1 MLKLLLK
8 TRFLALADQFSGQSK
23 GKRAISVRRIVLLAL
38 AALLLLVLAGYLVGL
53 FHTPLYKS
61 LQKADLEWLYFAL
74 TGVASF
80 LVSFMLT
87 SFYAQGS
94 IFEAKDNEM
103 LLSMPIRPSAILGS
117 RLSAL
122 YFLNFFFAA
131 AFMAAAGIV
140 KLTCGGTAAAGGVIV
155 YVLCVFLLAL
165 ISTTLSCLLGWAV
178 SFVTRRLRNKAMFQ
192 LVFSLLLLGGFYVF
206 FFGDITR
213 HLKTI
218 TDNSAGIA
226 DMFRGA
232 LYPFHAMGMACAGK
246 GFTEFLI
253 FAAVCIIPF
262 ALVCLLLNKS
272 FVKIVTSRVGAKKLK
287 YEAKALKGSSVAW
300 AMTKK
305 DLSRFF
311 NNSSYM
317 LNSGLGLIYSIGMT
331 IFVVVSALNRPAEAA
346 PGSGFLD
353 RMFNAV
359 GTENLPLLFCVFLA
373 FFASMTSISGPS
385 ISVEGKNLW
394 ILKSMPVRASE
405 ILKGKVFSHLLLSIP
420 ASLICSVI
428 FFVFLLKNASAAALI
443 CLFIM
448 PVLAHVFCAQA
459 GVIGN
464 LYMGRLN
471 YPSIAKAAKSNCGAL
486 IPALSTMVV
495 SVVPTVLFLTVLKE
509 QGVSLEAVIWVNVAL
524 LAALDAAMYAFLHS
538 AAAQRRWDKLGQ

>member
-23 GKRAISVRRIVLLAL
+23 GKRAISVRRIVLLAV
-38 AALLLLVLAGYLVGL
+38 AALLLLALAGYVVSLL
-53 FHTPLYKS
+53 LTPLYKTLLKS
-61 LQKADLEWLYFAL
+61 DLEWLYFAL
-74 TGVASF
+74 TGVGAF
-80 LVSFMLT
+80 LISFMLT
-87 SFYAQGS
+87 AFYAQGS

-103 LLSMPIRPSAILGS
+103 LLSMPVRPSAILGS
-117 RLSAL
+117 RLGAL

-140 KLTCGGTAAAGGVIV
+140 KLTSGGTAVAGGVII

-178 SFVTRRLRNKAMFQ
+178 SLITRRMRNKAIFQ

-213 HLKTI
+213 HLKTVSE
-218 TDNSAGIA
+218 NSAGIA
-226 DMFRGA
+226 NVFRGA
-232 LYPFHAMGMACAGK
+232 LYPFHAMGMACTGK

-253 FAAVCIIPF
+253 FAAICIVPF
-262 ALVCLLLNKS
+262 VLVCLLLNKS
-272 FVKIVTSRVGAKKLK
+272 FVKIVTSRVGAKRIK
-287 YEAKALKGSSVAW
+287 YEAKTLKGSSVAW

-305 DLSRFF
+305 DLTRFF

-317 LNSGLGLIYSIGMT
+317 LNSGLGLIYSIGMSV
-331 IFVVVSALNRPAEAA
+331 FVVVSFLNRPEGAA
-346 PGSGFLD
+346 PGCGFLD
-353 RMFNAV
+353 KMFNAV
-359 GTENLPLLFCVFLA
+359 GTDNLSFLFCVFLA
-373 FFASMTSISGPS
+373 FFAAMTSISGPS

-394 ILKSMPVRASE
+394 ILKSMPVRAAE

-420 ASLICSVI
+420 ASLICSAI
-428 FFVFLLKNASAAALI
+428 FLFVLPKASVAVLI

-448 PVLAHVFCAQA
+448 PILAHIFCALA

-464 LYMGRLN
+464 LYMGKLN
-471 YPSIAKAAKSNCGAL
+471 YPSIAKAAKSNSGSL

-495 SVVPTVLFLTVLKE
+495 STVPAILYLTVLKE
-509 QGVSLEAVIWVNVAL
+509 QGITLETVIWANIGLLAL
-524 LAALDAAMYAFLHS
+524 LDTALYAFLHS
-538 AAAQRRWDKLGQ
+538 SMAQKRWDALGQ

>member
-23 GKRAISVRRIVLLAL
+23 GKRAISVRKIALLAV
-38 AALLLLVLAGYLVGL
+38 AALLLLVLAGYVVSLL
-53 FHTPLYKS
+53 LTPLYKTLLKS
-61 LQKADLEWLYFAL
+61 DLEWLYFAL
-74 TGVASF
+74 TGVGAF
-80 LVSFMLT
+80 LISFMLT
-87 SFYAQGS
+87 AFYAQGS

-103 LLSMPIRPSAILGS
+103 LLSMPVRPAAILGS
-117 RLSAL
+117 RLGAL

-140 KLTCGGTAAAGGVIV
+140 KLTSGGTAVAGGVII

-178 SFVTRRLRNKAMFQ
+178 SLITRRMRNKAIFQ
-192 LVFSLLLLGGFYVF
+192 LVFSLLLLGAFYVF

-213 HLKTI
+213 HLKTVSE
-218 TDNSAGIA
+218 NSTGIA
-226 DMFRGA
+226 NVFRGA
-232 LYPFHAMGMACAGK
+232 LYPFHAMGMACTGK

-253 FAAVCIIPF
+253 FAAICIVPF

-272 FVKIVTSRVGAKKLK
+272 FVKIVTSRVGAKRIK
-287 YEAKALKGSSVAW
+287 YKAKALKGSSVAW

-305 DLSRFF
+305 DLTRFF

-317 LNSGLGLIYSIGMT
+317 LNSGLGLIYSIGMS
-331 IFVVVSALNRPAEAA
+331 IFVVVSAFNRPEGAA

-353 RMFNAV
+353 KMFNAV
-359 GTENLPLLFCVFLA
+359 GTDNLPFLFCVFLA
-373 FFASMTSISGPS
+373 FFAAMTCISGPS

-394 ILKSMPVRASE
+394 ILKSMPVRAAE
-405 ILKGKVFSHLLLSIP
+405 ILKGKVLSHLILSIP
-420 ASLICSVI
+420 ASLICSAI
-428 FFVFLLKNASAAALI
+428 FLFVLKKASASILI
-443 CLFIM
+443 CLFLM
-448 PVLAHVFCAQA
+448 PILAHIFCALV

-464 LYMGRLN
+464 LYMGKLN
-471 YPSIAKAAKSNCGAL
+471 YPSIAKAAKSNSGSL

-495 SVVPTVLFLTVLKE
+495 STVPTILFLTVLKE
-509 QGVSLEAVIWVNVAL
+509 QGITLAAVIWANMGLLAL
-524 LAALDAAMYAFLHS
+524 LDIAMYAFLHS
-538 AAAQRRWDKLGQ
+538 AAAQKRWDALGQ

>member
-1 MLKLLLK
+1 M
-8 TRFLALADQFSGQSK
+8 ALADQFSGQSK

-53 FHTPLYKS
+53 FLTPLYKS

-253 FAAVCIIPF
+253 FAAVCIVPV
-262 ALVCLLLNKS
+262 AC
-272 FVKIVTSRVGAKKLK
+272 
-287 YEAKALKGSSVAW
+287 SVPGTQCAHVI
-300 AMTKK
+300 T
-305 DLSRFF
+305 R
-311 NNSSYM
+311 
-317 LNSGLGLIYSIGMT
+317 
-331 IFVVVSALNRPAEAA
+331 R
-346 PGSGFLD
+346 PGSAMIFSQARPIQLD
-353 RMFNAV
+353 DPRQQYVTPGA
-359 GTENLPLLFCVFLA
+359 TAPAPTPAQLPSPPPAATGVPA
-373 FFASMTSISGPS
+373 RS
-385 ISVEGKNLW
+385 
-394 ILKSMPVRASE
+394 PV
-405 ILKGKVFSHLLLSIP
+405 
-420 ASLICSVI
+420 
-428 FFVFLLKNASAAALI
+428 ASAASAVTPPRIAVDGTGSGILSSGI
-443 CLFIM
+443 SAADRISSDQRK
-448 PVLAHVFCAQA
+448 VL
-459 GVIGN
+459 
-464 LYMGRLN
+464 R
-471 YPSIAKAAKSNCGAL
+471 SKAF
-486 IPALSTMVV
+486 V
-495 SVVPTVLFLTVLKE
+495 
-509 QGVSLEAVIWVNVAL
+509 L
-524 LAALDAAMYAFLHS
+524 LAS
-538 AAAQRRWDKLGQ
+538 E

>member
-23 GKRAISVRRIVLLAL
+23 GKRAISIRRIVLLAV
-38 AALLLLVLAGYLVGL
+38 AALLLLALAGYVVSLL
-53 FHTPLYKS
+53 LTPLYKTLLKS
-61 LQKADLEWLYFAL
+61 DLEWLYFAL
-74 TGVASF
+74 TGVAAF
-80 LVSFMLT
+80 LISFMLT

-117 RLSAL
+117 RLGAL

-140 KLTCGGTAAAGGVIV
+140 KLTSGGTAVAGGVII

-178 SFVTRRLRNKAMFQ
+178 SLITRRLRNKAIFQ
-192 LVFSLLLLGGFYVF
+192 LVFSLLLLGAFYVF

-213 HLKTI
+213 HLKTV
-218 TDNSAGIA
+218 TENSAGIA
-226 DMFRGA
+226 DVFRGA
-232 LYPFHAMGMACAGK
+232 LYPFYAMGMACAGK

-253 FAAVCIIPF
+253 FAAFCIVPF

-272 FVKIVTSRVGAKKLK
+272 FVKIVTSQVGAKRLK

-300 AMTKK
+300 AMAKK
-305 DLSRFF
+305 DLTRFF

-331 IFVVVSALNRPAEAA
+331 IFVAVSALNRPAGDA

-353 RMFNAV
+353 KMFNAV
-359 GTENLPLLFCVFLA
+359 GADNLPFLLCVFLA
-373 FFASMTSISGPS
+373 FFAAMTSISGPS

-394 ILKSMPVRASE
+394 ILKSMPVRAAE

-420 ASLICSVI
+420 ASLICSAI
-428 FFVFLLKNASAAALI
+428 FLFILPKVSASVLI
-443 CLFIM
+443 CLFLM
-448 PVLAHVFCAQA
+448 PILAHIFCAQV

-464 LYMGRLN
+464 LYLGRLN
-471 YPSIAKAAKSNCGAL
+471 YPSIAKAAKSNSGSL

-495 SVVPTVLFLTVLKE
+495 STVPAILYLTVLKE
-509 QGVSLEAVIWVNVAL
+509 QGITLEAVIWANIGL
-524 LAALDAAMYAFLHS
+524 LVLLDAALYAFLHS
-538 AAAQRRWDKLGQ
+538 AMAQKRWDALGQ

>member
-23 GKRAISVRRIVLLAL
+23 GKRAISVRRIVLLAV
-38 AALLLLVLAGYLVGL
+38 AALLLLALAGYVVSLL
-53 FHTPLYKS
+53 LTPLYKTLLKS
-61 LQKADLEWLYFAL
+61 DLEWLYFAL
-74 TGVASF
+74 TGVGAF
-80 LVSFMLT
+80 LISFMLT
-87 SFYAQGS
+87 AFYAQGS

-103 LLSMPIRPSAILGS
+103 LLSMPVRPSAILGS
-117 RLSAL
+117 RLGAL

-140 KLTCGGTAAAGGVIV
+140 KLTGGGTAVAGGVII

-178 SFVTRRLRNKAMFQ
+178 SLITRRMRNKAIFQ

-213 HLKTI
+213 HLKTV
-218 TDNSAGIA
+218 TENSAGIA
-226 DMFRGA
+226 NVFRGA
-232 LYPFHAMGMACAGK
+232 LYPFHAMGMACTGK

-253 FAAVCIIPF
+253 FAAICIVPF
-262 ALVCLLLNKS
+262 VLVCLLLNKS
-272 FVKIVTSRVGAKKLK
+272 FVKIVTSRVGAKRIK
-287 YEAKALKGSSVAW
+287 YEAKTLKGSSVAW

-317 LNSGLGLIYSIGMT
+317 LNSGLGLIYSIGMSV
-331 IFVVVSALNRPAEAA
+331 FVVVSFLNRPEGAA

-353 RMFNAV
+353 KLFNAV
-359 GTENLPLLFCVFLA
+359 GTDNLSFLFCVFLA
-373 FFASMTSISGPS
+373 FFAAMTSISGPS

-394 ILKSMPVRASE
+394 ILKSMPVRAAE

-420 ASLICSVI
+420 ASLICSAI
-428 FFVFLLKNASAAALI
+428 FLFVLPKASAAVLI

-448 PVLAHVFCAQA
+448 PILAHIFCALV

-464 LYMGRLN
+464 LYMGKLN
-471 YPSIAKAAKSNCGAL
+471 YPSIAKAAKSNSGSL

-495 SVVPTVLFLTVLKE
+495 STVPAILYLTVLKE
-509 QGVSLEAVIWVNVAL
+509 QGITLETVIWANIGLLAL
-524 LAALDAAMYAFLHS
+524 LDTALYAFLHS
-538 AAAQRRWDKLGQ
+538 SMAQKRWDALGQ

>member
-23 GKRAISVRRIVLLAL
+23 GKRAISVRRIVLLAV
-38 AALLLLVLAGYLVGL
+38 AALLLLALAGYVVSLL
-53 FHTPLYKS
+53 LTPLYKTLLKS
-61 LQKADLEWLYFAL
+61 DLEWLYFAL
-74 TGVASF
+74 TGVAAF
-80 LVSFMLT
+80 LIAFMLT
-87 SFYAQGS
+87 AFYAQGS

-103 LLSMPIRPSAILGS
+103 LLSMPVRPSAILGS
-117 RLSAL
+117 RLGAL

-140 KLTCGGTAAAGGVIV
+140 KLTSGGTAVAGGVIT

-178 SFVTRRLRNKAMFQ
+178 SLITRRMRNKAIFQ
-192 LVFSLLLLGGFYVF
+192 LVFSLLLLGAFYVF

-213 HLKTI
+213 HLKTVSE
-218 TDNSAGIA
+218 NSAGIA
-226 DMFRGA
+226 NVFRGA
-232 LYPFHAMGMACAGK
+232 LYPFHAMGMACTGK

-253 FAAVCIIPF
+253 FAAICIVPF

-272 FVKIVTSRVGAKKLK
+272 FVKIVTSRVGAKRIK
-287 YEAKALKGSSVAW
+287 YEARTLKGSSVAW

-317 LNSGLGLIYSIGMT
+317 LNSGLGLIYSIGMS
-331 IFVVVSALNRPAEAA
+331 IFVVVSAFNRPEGAA

-353 RMFNAV
+353 KMFNAV
-359 GTENLPLLFCVFLA
+359 GTDNLPFLFCVFLA
-373 FFASMTSISGPS
+373 FFAAMTCISGPS

-394 ILKSMPVRASE
+394 ILKSMPVRAAE
-405 ILKGKVFSHLLLSIP
+405 ILKGKALSHLLLSIP
-420 ASLICSVI
+420 ASLICSAI
-428 FFVFLLKNASAAALI
+428 FLFVVPKASASILI

-448 PVLAHVFCAQA
+448 PILAHVFCALI

-464 LYMGRLN
+464 LHMDKLN
-471 YPSIAKAAKSNCGAL
+471 YPSIAKAAKSNSGSL
-486 IPALSTMVV
+486 IPALCTMVV
-495 SVVPTVLFLTVLKE
+495 STVPTILYLTVLKE
-509 QGVSLEAVIWVNVAL
+509 QGITLEAVIWANIGL
-524 LAALDAAMYAFLHS
+524 LALLDAALYVFLHS
-538 AAAQRRWDKLGQ
+538 AAAQKRWDALGQ

>member
-23 GKRAISVRRIVLLAL
+23 GKRAISVRRIVLLAV
-38 AALLLLVLAGYLVGL
+38 AALLLLALAGYVVSLL
-53 FHTPLYKS
+53 LTPLYKTLLKS
-61 LQKADLEWLYFAL
+61 DLEWLYFAL
-74 TGVASF
+74 TGVGAF
-80 LVSFMLT
+80 LISFMLT
-87 SFYAQGS
+87 AFYAQGS

-103 LLSMPIRPSAILGS
+103 LLSMPVRPSAILGS
-117 RLSAL
+117 RLGAL

-140 KLTCGGTAAAGGVIV
+140 KLTSGGTAVAGGVII

-178 SFVTRRLRNKAMFQ
+178 SLITRRMRNKAIFQ

-213 HLKTI
+213 HLKTV
-218 TDNSAGIA
+218 TENSAGIA
-226 DMFRGA
+226 NVFRGA
-232 LYPFHAMGMACAGK
+232 LYPFHAMGMACTGK

-253 FAAVCIIPF
+253 FAAICIVPF
-262 ALVCLLLNKS
+262 VLVCLLLNKS
-272 FVKIVTSRVGAKKLK
+272 FVKIVTSRAGAKRIK
-287 YEAKALKGSSVAW
+287 YEAKTLKGSSVAW

-317 LNSGLGLIYSIGMT
+317 LNSGLGLIYSIGMS
-331 IFVVVSALNRPAEAA
+331 IFVVVSALNRPAEAT

-353 RMFNAV
+353 KMFNAV
-359 GTENLPLLFCVFLA
+359 GTDNLPFLFCVFLA
-373 FFASMTSISGPS
+373 FFASMTCISGPS

-394 ILKSMPVRASE
+394 ILKSMPVRAAE
-405 ILKGKVFSHLLLSIP
+405 ILKGKVLSHLLLSIP
-420 ASLICSVI
+420 ASLICSAI
-428 FFVFLLKNASAAALI
+428 FLFVLQKASAAVLI

-448 PVLAHVFCAQA
+448 PVLAHVFCALV

-464 LYMGRLN
+464 LYMGKLN
-471 YPSIAKAAKSNCGAL
+471 YPSIAKAAKSNSGSL
-486 IPALSTMVV
+486 IPALCTMVV
-495 SVVPTVLFLTVLKE
+495 STVPAILYLTVLKE
-509 QGVSLEAVIWVNVAL
+509 QGITLETVIWANIGL
-524 LAALDAAMYAFLHS
+524 LALLDAALYAFLHS
-538 AAAQRRWDKLGQ
+538 SMAQKRWDALGQ

>member
-23 GKRAISVRRIVLLAL
+23 GKRAISVRRIVLLAV
-38 AALLLLVLAGYLVGL
+38 AALLLLALAGYVVSLL
-53 FHTPLYKS
+53 LTPLYKTLLKS
-61 LQKADLEWLYFAL
+61 DLEWLYFAL
-74 TGVASF
+74 TGVGAF
-80 LVSFMLT
+80 LISFMLT
-87 SFYAQGS
+87 AFYAQGS

-103 LLSMPIRPSAILGS
+103 LLSMPVRPSAILGS
-117 RLSAL
+117 RLGAL

-140 KLTCGGTAAAGGVIV
+140 KLTSGGTAVAGGVII

-178 SFVTRRLRNKAMFQ
+178 SLITRRMRNKAIFQ

-213 HLKTI
+213 HLKTV
-218 TDNSAGIA
+218 TENSAGITNV
-226 DMFRGA
+226 FRGV
-232 LYPFHAMGMACAGK
+232 LYPFHAMGMACTGK

-253 FAAVCIIPF
+253 FAAICVVPF
-262 ALVCLLLNKS
+262 VLVCLLLNKS
-272 FVKIVTSRVGAKKLK
+272 FVKIVTSRVGAKRIMYK
-287 YEAKALKGSSVAW
+287 AKTLKGSSVAW

-317 LNSGLGLIYSIGMT
+317 LNSGLGLIYSIGMSV
-331 IFVVVSALNRPAEAA
+331 FVVVSFLNRPEGAA

-353 RMFNAV
+353 KLFNAV
-359 GTENLPLLFCVFLA
+359 GTDNLSFLFCVFLA
-373 FFASMTSISGPS
+373 FFAAMTSISGPS

-394 ILKSMPVRASE
+394 ILKSMPVRAAE

-420 ASLICSVI
+420 ASLICSAI
-428 FFVFLLKNASAAALI
+428 FLFVLPKASAAVLI

-448 PVLAHVFCAQA
+448 PILAHIFCALA

-464 LYMGRLN
+464 LYMGKLN
-471 YPSIAKAAKSNCGAL
+471 YPSIAKAAKSNSGSL

-495 SVVPTVLFLTVLKE
+495 STVPAILYLTVLKE
-509 QGVSLEAVIWVNVAL
+509 QGITLEAVIWANIGLLAL
-524 LAALDAAMYAFLHS
+524 LDTVLYAFLHS
-538 AAAQRRWDKLGQ
+538 SMAQKRWDALGQ

>member
-23 GKRAISVRRIVLLAL
+23 GKRAISVRRIILLAV
-38 AALLLLVLAGYLVGL
+38 AALLLLALAGYVVSLL
-53 FHTPLYKS
+53 LTPLYKTLLKS
-61 LQKADLEWLYFAL
+61 DLEWLYFAL
-74 TGVASF
+74 TGVGAF
-80 LVSFMLT
+80 LISFMLT
-87 SFYAQGS
+87 AFYAQGS

-103 LLSMPIRPSAILGS
+103 LLSMPVRPSAILGS
-117 RLSAL
+117 RLGAL

-140 KLTCGGTAAAGGVIV
+140 KLTSGGTAVAGGVII

-178 SFVTRRLRNKAMFQ
+178 SLITRRMRNKAIFQ

-213 HLKTI
+213 HLKTV
-218 TDNSAGIA
+218 TENSAGIA
-226 DMFRGA
+226 NVFRGV
-232 LYPFHAMGMACAGK
+232 LYPFHAMGMACTGK

-253 FAAVCIIPF
+253 FAAICVVPF
-262 ALVCLLLNKS
+262 VLVCLLLNKS
-272 FVKIVTSRVGAKKLK
+272 FVKIVTSRVGAKRIM
-287 YEAKALKGSSVAW
+287 YEAKTLKGSSVAW

-317 LNSGLGLIYSIGMT
+317 LNSGLGLIYSIGMSV
-331 IFVVVSALNRPAEAA
+331 FVVVSFLNRPEGAA

-353 RMFNAV
+353 KLFNAV
-359 GTENLPLLFCVFLA
+359 GTDNLSFLFCVFLA
-373 FFASMTSISGPS
+373 FFAAMTSISGPS

-394 ILKSMPVRASE
+394 ILKSMPVRAAE

-420 ASLICSVI
+420 ASLICSAI
-428 FFVFLLKNASAAALI
+428 FLFVLPKASAAVLI

-448 PVLAHVFCAQA
+448 PILAHIFCALV

-464 LYMGRLN
+464 LYMGKLN
-471 YPSIAKAAKSNCGAL
+471 YPSIAKAAKSNSGSL

-495 SVVPTVLFLTVLKE
+495 STVPAILYLTVLKE
-509 QGVSLEAVIWVNVAL
+509 QGITLEAVIWANIGLLAL
-524 LAALDAAMYAFLHS
+524 LDTALYAFLYS
-538 AAAQRRWDKLGQ
+538 AAAQKRWNALGQ

>member
-23 GKRAISVRRIVLLAL
+23 GKRAISVRRIVLLAV
-38 AALLLLVLAGYLVGL
+38 AALLLLALAGYVVSLL
-53 FHTPLYKS
+53 LTPLYKTLLKS
-61 LQKADLEWLYFAL
+61 DLEWLYFAL
-74 TGVASF
+74 TGVGAF
-80 LVSFMLT
+80 LISFMLT
-87 SFYAQGS
+87 AFYAQGS

-103 LLSMPIRPSAILGS
+103 LLSMPVRPSAILGS
-117 RLSAL
+117 RLGAL

-140 KLTCGGTAAAGGVIV
+140 KLTGGGTAVAGGVII

-178 SFVTRRLRNKAMFQ
+178 SLITRRMRNKAIFQ

-213 HLKTI
+213 HLKTVPE
-218 TDNSAGIA
+218 NSAGIA
-226 DMFRGA
+226 NVFRGA
-232 LYPFHAMGMACAGK
+232 LYPFHAMGMACTGK

-253 FAAVCIIPF
+253 FAAICVVPF
-262 ALVCLLLNKS
+262 VLVCLLLNKS
-272 FVKIVTSRVGAKKLK
+272 FVKIVTSRVGAKRLK

-300 AMTKK
+300 AMAKK
-305 DLSRFF
+305 DLTRFF

-317 LNSGLGLIYSIGMT
+317 LNSGLGLIYSIGMSV
-331 IFVVVSALNRPAEAA
+331 FVVVSFLNRPEGAA

-353 RMFNAV
+353 KLFNAV
-359 GTENLPLLFCVFLA
+359 GTDNLSFLFCVFLA
-373 FFASMTSISGPS
+373 FFAAMTSISGPS

-394 ILKSMPVRASE
+394 ILKSMPVRAAE

-420 ASLICSVI
+420 ASLICSAI
-428 FFVFLLKNASAAALI
+428 FLFVLPKASAAVLI

-448 PVLAHVFCAQA
+448 PILAHIFCALA

-464 LYMGRLN
+464 LYMGKLN
-471 YPSIAKAAKSNCGAL
+471 YPSIAKAAKSNSGSL

-495 SVVPTVLFLTVLKE
+495 STVPTILYLTVLKE
-509 QGVSLEAVIWVNVAL
+509 QGITLEAVIWANIGL
-524 LAALDAAMYAFLHS
+524 LALLDAALYAFLHS
-538 AAAQRRWDKLGQ
+538 AAAQKRWNALGQ

>member
-23 GKRAISVRRIVLLAL
+23 GKRAISVRRIVLLAV
-38 AALLLLVLAGYLVGL
+38 AALLLLALAGYVVSLL
-53 FHTPLYKS
+53 LTPLYKTLLKS
-61 LQKADLEWLYFAL
+61 DLEWLYFAL
-74 TGVASF
+74 TGVAAF
-80 LVSFMLT
+80 LISFMLT
-87 SFYAQGS
+87 AFYAQGS

-103 LLSMPIRPSAILGS
+103 LLSMPVRPSAILGS
-117 RLSAL
+117 RLGAL

-140 KLTCGGTAAAGGVIV
+140 KLTGGGTAVAGGVII
-155 YVLCVFLLAL
+155 YVLCIFLLSL

-178 SFVTRRLRNKAMFQ
+178 SLITRRLRNKAIFQ

-213 HLKTI
+213 HLKTV
-218 TDNSAGIA
+218 TENSAGIA
-226 DMFRGA
+226 DVFRGA
-232 LYPFHAMGMACAGK
+232 LYPFYAMGMACAGK

-253 FAAVCIIPF
+253 FAAFCIVPF

-272 FVKIVTSRVGAKKLK
+272 FVKIVTSRAGAKRIM
-287 YEAKALKGSSVAW
+287 YEAKTLKGSSVAW

-317 LNSGLGLIYSIGMT
+317 LNSGLGLIYSIGMSV
-331 IFVVVSALNRPAEAA
+331 FVVVSFLNRPEGAA

-353 RMFNAV
+353 KLFNAV
-359 GTENLPLLFCVFLA
+359 GTDNLSFLFCVFLA
-373 FFASMTSISGPS
+373 FFAAMTSISGPS

-394 ILKSMPVRASE
+394 ILKSMPVRAAE

-420 ASLICSVI
+420 ASLICSAI
-428 FFVFLLKNASAAALI
+428 FLFILPKVSASVLI
-443 CLFIM
+443 CLFLM
-448 PVLAHVFCAQA
+448 PILAHIFCAQV

-464 LYMGRLN
+464 LYLGRLN
-471 YPSIAKAAKSNCGAL
+471 YPSIAKAAKSNSGSL

-495 SVVPTVLFLTVLKE
+495 STVPAILYLTVLKE
-509 QGVSLEAVIWVNVAL
+509 QGITLETVIWANIGL
-524 LAALDAAMYAFLHS
+524 LALLDAALYAFLHS
-538 AAAQRRWDKLGQ
+538 AMAQKRWDALGQ

>member
-23 GKRAISVRRIVLLAL
+23 GKRAISVRRIVLLAV
-38 AALLLLVLAGYLVGL
+38 AALLLLALAGYVVSLL
-53 FHTPLYKS
+53 LTPLYKTLLKS
-61 LQKADLEWLYFAL
+61 DLEWLYFAL
-74 TGVASF
+74 TGVGAF
-80 LVSFMLT
+80 LISFMLT
-87 SFYAQGS
+87 AFYAQGS

-103 LLSMPIRPSAILGS
+103 LLSMPVRPSAILGS
-117 RLSAL
+117 RLGAL

-140 KLTCGGTAAAGGVIV
+140 KLTGGGTAVAGGVII

-178 SFVTRRLRNKAMFQ
+178 SLITRRMRNKAIFQ

-213 HLKTI
+213 HLKTV
-218 TDNSAGIA
+218 TENSAGIA
-226 DMFRGA
+226 NVFRGV
-232 LYPFHAMGMACAGK
+232 LYPFHAMGMACTGK

-253 FAAVCIIPF
+253 FAAICIVPF
-262 ALVCLLLNKS
+262 VLVCLLLNKS
-272 FVKIVTSRVGAKKLK
+272 FVKIVTSRAGAKRIK

-305 DLSRFF
+305 DLTRFF

-317 LNSGLGLIYSIGMT
+317 LNSGLGLIYSIGMSV
-331 IFVVVSALNRPAEAA
+331 FVVVSFLNRPEGAA

-353 RMFNAV
+353 KLFNAV
-359 GTENLPLLFCVFLA
+359 GTDNLSFLFCVFLA
-373 FFASMTSISGPS
+373 FFAAMTSISGPS

-394 ILKSMPVRASE
+394 ILKSMPVRAAE

-420 ASLICSVI
+420 ASLICSAI
-428 FFVFLLKNASAAALI
+428 FLFVLPKASAAVLI

-448 PVLAHVFCAQA
+448 PILAHIFCALV

-464 LYMGRLN
+464 LYMGKLN
-471 YPSIAKAAKSNCGAL
+471 YPSIAKAAKSNSGSL

-495 SVVPTVLFLTVLKE
+495 STVPTILYLTVLKE
-509 QGVSLEAVIWVNVAL
+509 QGITLEAVIWANIGLLAL
-524 LAALDAAMYAFLHS
+524 LDTVLYAFLHS
-538 AAAQRRWDKLGQ
+538 SMAQKRWDALGQ

>member
-23 GKRAISVRRIVLLAL
+23 GKRAISVRRIVLLAV
-38 AALLLLVLAGYLVGL
+38 AALLLLALAGYVVSLL
-53 FHTPLYKS
+53 LTPLYKTLLKS
-61 LQKADLEWLYFAL
+61 DLEWLYFAL
-74 TGVASF
+74 TGVGAF
-80 LVSFMLT
+80 LISFMLT
-87 SFYAQGS
+87 AFYAQGS

-103 LLSMPIRPSAILGS
+103 LLSMPVRPSAILGS
-117 RLSAL
+117 RLGAL

-140 KLTCGGTAAAGGVIV
+140 KLTGGGTAVAGGVII

-178 SFVTRRLRNKAMFQ
+178 SLITRRMRNKAIFQ

-213 HLKTI
+213 HLKTVSE
-218 TDNSAGIA
+218 NSAGIA
-226 DMFRGA
+226 NVFRGV
-232 LYPFHAMGMACAGK
+232 LYPFHAMGMACTGK

-253 FAAVCIIPF
+253 FAAICIVPF
-262 ALVCLLLNKS
+262 VLVCLLLNKS
-272 FVKIVTSRVGAKKLK
+272 FVKIVTSRVGAKRIK
-287 YEAKALKGSSVAW
+287 YEAKTLKGSSVTW

-305 DLSRFF
+305 DLTRFF

-317 LNSGLGLIYSIGMT
+317 LNSGLGLIYSIGMSV
-331 IFVVVSALNRPAEAA
+331 FVVVSFLNRPEGAA

-353 RMFNAV
+353 KLFNAV
-359 GTENLPLLFCVFLA
+359 GTDNLSFLFCVFLA
-373 FFASMTSISGPS
+373 FFAAMTSISGPS

-394 ILKSMPVRASE
+394 ILKSMPVRAAE

-420 ASLICSVI
+420 ASLICSAI
-428 FFVFLLKNASAAALI
+428 FLFVLPKASAAVLI

-448 PVLAHVFCAQA
+448 PILAHIFCALA

-464 LYMGRLN
+464 LYMGKLN
-471 YPSIAKAAKSNCGAL
+471 YPSIAKAAKSNSGSL

-495 SVVPTVLFLTVLKE
+495 STVPAILYLTVLKE
-509 QGVSLEAVIWVNVAL
+509 QGITLETVIWANIGL
-524 LAALDAAMYAFLHS
+524 LALLDAALYAFLHS
-538 AAAQRRWDKLGQ
+538 SMAQKRWDALGQ

>member
-23 GKRAISVRRIVLLAL
+23 GKRAISVRRIVLLAV
-38 AALLLLVLAGYLVGL
+38 AALLLLALAGYVVSLL
-53 FHTPLYKS
+53 LTPLYKTLLKS
-61 LQKADLEWLYFAL
+61 DLEWLYFAL
-74 TGVASF
+74 TGVGAF
-80 LVSFMLT
+80 LISFMLT
-87 SFYAQGS
+87 AFYAQGS

-103 LLSMPIRPSAILGS
+103 LLSMPVRPSAILGS
-117 RLSAL
+117 RLGAL

-140 KLTCGGTAAAGGVIV
+140 KLTGGGTAVAGGVII

-178 SFVTRRLRNKAMFQ
+178 SLITRRMRNKAIFQ

-213 HLKTI
+213 HLKTVSE
-218 TDNSAGIA
+218 NSAGIA
-226 DMFRGA
+226 NVFRGA
-232 LYPFHAMGMACAGK
+232 LYPFHAMGMACTGK

-253 FAAVCIIPF
+253 FAAICVVPF
-262 ALVCLLLNKS
+262 VLVCLLLNKS
-272 FVKIVTSRVGAKKLK
+272 FVKIVTSRVGAKRIK
-287 YEAKALKGSSVAW
+287 YEAKTLKGSSVAW

-305 DLSRFF
+305 DLTRFF

-317 LNSGLGLIYSIGMT
+317 LNSGLGLIYSIGMSV
-331 IFVVVSALNRPAEAA
+331 FVVVSFLNRPEGAA

-353 RMFNAV
+353 KLFNAV
-359 GTENLPLLFCVFLA
+359 GTDNLSFLFCVFLA
-373 FFASMTSISGPS
+373 FFAAMTSISGPS

-394 ILKSMPVRASE
+394 ILKSMPVRAAE

-420 ASLICSVI
+420 ASLICSAI
-428 FFVFLLKNASAAALI
+428 FLFVLPKASAAVLI

-448 PVLAHVFCAQA
+448 PILAHIFCALV

-464 LYMGRLN
+464 LYMGKLN
-471 YPSIAKAAKSNCGAL
+471 YPSIAKAAKSNSGSL

-495 SVVPTVLFLTVLKE
+495 STVPAILYLTVLKE
-509 QGVSLEAVIWVNVAL
+509 QGITLETVIWANIGLLAL
-524 LAALDAAMYAFLHS
+524 LDTALYAFLHS
-538 AAAQRRWDKLGQ
+538 AAAQKRWDALGQ